1 MEKENT
7 KYINESV
14 HHYTFQTEDQKFHQ
28 IDTRIKNLSKLFNH
42 IIQDFEIQLNKSKL
56 NGVNSREI
64 QLLTEFCEILN
75 YDSNILNLPKT
86 LPLDYLGTFY
96 EILEMNSKLKF
107 FYSNLNS
114 KNISEYAKIADFF
127 DVNLLEDILY
137 LKLHEIFSSK
147 ENIEKFFKVELEEK
161 NLKIENFTNITN
173 EREKYLRDKY
183 MIYCDKYIA
192 QLSDEEIENILEI
205 QLK

>member
-1 MEKENT
+1 MENKNNM
-7 KYINESV
+7 NESL
-14 HHYTFQTEDQKFHQ
+14 HHYTFQTEDQNFHQ
-28 IDTRIKNLSKLFNH
+28 IDPRIKNFSKLFNH
-42 IIQDFEIQLNKSKL
+42 IIQDYEIQLNKSKL
-56 NGVNSREI
+56 NGIKSKEI

-75 YDSNILNLPKT
+75 YDSNILNLPKP

-96 EILEMNSKLKF
+96 EILERNTNFKI

-147 ENIEKFFKVELEEK
+147 LKIEEFFKEECEER
-161 NLKIENFTNITN
+161 NLKIENFTSITN
-173 EREKYLRDKY
+173 EREKDLRDKY
-183 MIYCDKYIA
+183 MIYCDKYIS
-192 QLSDEEIENILEI
+192 QLSDEEIESILEI